1 MEDEEYMELDGNY
14 CDEGGHYHPE
24 CAPDGKDLYDLYV
37 ELTMVPS
44 FNEQMEKI
52 TQMGKK
58 QVAQT
63 KKCSIQLNR
72 KDLLCAKEEA
82 LRKYQFCNC
91 FVIVCSLK
99 GE

>member
-58 QVAQT
+58 
-63 KKCSIQLNR
+63 
-72 KDLLCAKEEA
+72 
-82 LRKYQFCNC
+82 
-91 FVIVCSLK
+91 
-99 GE
+99 